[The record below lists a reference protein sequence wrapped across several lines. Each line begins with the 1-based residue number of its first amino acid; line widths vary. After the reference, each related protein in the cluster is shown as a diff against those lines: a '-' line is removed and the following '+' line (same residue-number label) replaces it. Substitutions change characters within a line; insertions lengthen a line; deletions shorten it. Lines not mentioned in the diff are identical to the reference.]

1 MILFHSLIIIVIY
14 LYLLCSWI
22 SLTEINE
29 LLYFDLFLAAKLVPD
44 FRFSKLLL

>member
-29 LLYFDLFLAAKLVPD
+29 LYFDLFLAAKLVPD